1 MSQSELSLE
10 EFGDRMI
17 AYMPKL
23 SKEIC
28 RYESN
33 YLKSGEVTVPQI
45 WALDYLSHHKRCQMK
60 ELAESM
66 CIKFSSATGMIDRL
80 VKQGFVKRE
89 RGEKDRRAV
98 CIVITDKGQK
108 IITDVYKQKRK
119 GLIELFKRLSAHE
132 RFAYI
137 KLVEKLV
144 QNFSSVGQQET
155 T

>member
-1 MSQSELSLE
+1 MPKSELTPE

-28 RYESN
+28 RHESH
-33 YLKSGEVTVPQI
+33 YLKSGQVTVPQV
-45 WALDYLSHHKRCQMK
+45 WALEYLSHHKRCQMK

-80 VKQGFVKRE
+80 AKQGMVSRL

-98 CIVITDKGQK
+98 YIVITAKGQS
-108 IITDVYKQKRK
+108 IVTDVYKQKRK
-119 GLIELFKRLSAHE
+119 GLIELFKRLSAKE
-132 RFAYI
+132 RFSYI

-144 QNFSSVGQQET
+144 QNFSSAA
-155 T
+155 